1 MSYENQQL
9 QPRKGVIRISPFVL
23 LAVLYIAHKV
33 LPAVG
38 YYMPSIVYLGVFGL
52 TFFLA
57 LPVFRYK
64 AAWTIAGMFAV
75 SLLSLISRLL
85 DSTSSGALYL
95 YGELQVYLYGIIA
108 LRVIAGGDTKTCRRM
123 FVIIMVMYLIT
134 AVTTYIGGVNYP
146 GASRTMA
153 TLSSSDLLYRTYVKE
168 NIGSFV
174 FVYELVLLTPLLIY
188 LTRQKYIK
196 PVLGYL
202 LIAFIGVVIVATEY
216 GMAVMLYFAS
226 LVLLVFPKLT
236 SKKLMILL
244 LVLVLVFVVG
254 AELVANVFEQLSL
267 SVESETLA
275 ERFLAVAETLRGE
288 DELSATTGQT
298 RMEFYKKAINVFW
311 NTTFLGG
318 WGTIS
323 TGGHSFV
330 LDALG
335 NYGVLGI
342 AALVVVFVTMYNLC
356 LKPYRGY
363 NFHPYLLWIYCIAV
377 FLMVMNPKVY
387 SFTFLCVVPLFGN
400 MLKDD
405 ERSKEHEIPLDR
417 K

>member
-1 MSYENQQL
+1 MSHQYQPL
-9 QPRKGVIRISPFVL
+9 QSNKGIIRISLFEI

-52 TFFLA
+52 TIVLL
-57 LPVFRYK
+57 LPLFRYK
-64 AAWTIAGMFAV
+64 AAWTIAGVFAV
-75 SLLSLISRLL
+75 SLLALISRLL
-85 DSTSSGALYL
+85 DATSSGALYL
-95 YGELQVYLYGIIA
+95 YGELQIYLYGIIT
-108 LRVIAGGDTKTCRRM
+108 LRVIAGGDKKACRRM

-134 AVTTYIGGVNYP
+134 AATTYIGTVNYP
-146 GASRTMA
+146 GAARMMA

-168 NIGSFV
+168 NIGNFI

-188 LTRQKYIK
+188 LTRSKWVK
-196 PVLGYL
+196 PIIGYL
-202 LIAFIGVVIVATEY
+202 LIAFVGVVIVATEY

-226 LVLLVFPKLT
+226 LLLLVFPKLT

-244 LVLVLVFVVG
+244 LVLVLVFIVG
-254 AELVANVFEQLSL
+254 AELVANAFEQLSL

-298 RMEFYKKAINVFW
+298 RMELYSKSVKSFW
-311 NTTFLGG
+311 DTTFMGT
-318 WGTIS
+318 WGTGGI
-323 TGGHSFV
+323 GGHSFAI
-330 LDALG
+330 DTLG
-335 NYGVLGI
+335 NYGILGI
-342 AALVVVFVTMYNLC
+342 AALIAVFVTMYNLA
-356 LKPYRGY
+356 LKPYREY
-363 NFHPYLLWIYCIAV
+363 DFHPYLLWVYCVAV

-387 SFTFLCVVPLFGN
+387 SFTFLCVIPLFGN

>member
-1 MSYENQQL
+1 MSHQYQPL
-9 QPRKGVIRISPFVL
+9 QSNKGIIRISLFEI

-33 LPAVG
+33 LPVVG
-38 YYMPSIVYLGVFGL
+38 YYMPSVAYLGLFGL

-57 LPVFRYK
+57 LPLFQYK
-64 AAWTIAGMFAV
+64 AAWTMLGMFAV

-95 YGELQVYLYGIIA
+95 YGELQTYLYGIIA
-108 LRVIAGGDTKTCRRM
+108 LRVIAGGDKKDCRRM
-123 FVIIMVMYLIT
+123 FMIILGMYLFTGI
-134 AVTTYIGGVNYP
+134 TTYIGAINYP
-146 GASRTMA
+146 GASRMLA
-153 TLSSSDLLYRTYVKE
+153 TLSGTDLLYRIYVKE
-168 NIGSFV
+168 NIGSFT

-188 LTRQKYIK
+188 LTRKKNIR
-196 PVLGYL
+196 PILGYV
-202 LIAFIGVVIVATEY
+202 LIVFVGLVIVATEY

-244 LVLVLVFVVG
+244 LVLLIVFVVG

-267 SVESETLA
+267 SVDSETLA

-288 DELSATTGQT
+288 DELSVTTGQT
-298 RMEFYKKAINVFW
+298 RMELYSKSVKSFW
-311 NTTFLGG
+311 DTTFMGT
-318 WGTIS
+318 WGTGGI
-323 TGGHSFV
+323 GGHSFV

-335 NYGVLGI
+335 NYGILGI
-342 AALVVVFVTMYNLC
+342 IGLLMVFITMYNLA
-356 LKPYRGY
+356 LKPYREY
-363 NFHPYLLWIYCIAV
+363 DFHPYLLWVYCVAV

-387 SFTFLCVVPLFGN
+387 SFTFLCVIPLFGN